1 MVPGPGDGY
10 TGPAC
15 KTLSKFKLACR
26 PGRWRCGGD
35 VQRVIAALDNT
46 GKVFTVDEC
55 WSPGELI

>member
-1 MVPGPGDGY
+1 MVPGPGVGN

-15 KTLSKFKLACR
+15 KTSSKFKLESR
-26 PGRWRCGGD
+26 HGRWRCGGD
-35 VQRVIAALDNT
+35 VQRVIAALDDI